1 MTKVKPIDH
10 RLTLRIPMWLI
21 EAIDKERNKESIMQ
35 SRNMWIIKSLAQYLE
50 ILERE
55 Q

>member
-1 MTKVKPIDH
+1 
-10 RLTLRIPMWLI
+10 MWLI

-55 Q
+55 QWVTRQLMHLN